1 MKNFINYSFNEAYI
15 SFPNIV
21 NKVKRFIQ
29 KILGNNNFKLIN
41 INVKESK
48 NVNNKIIDD
57 DDILTIFTSLDNCNN
72 TPIYIIFALLVI
84 YWFTIRI
91 IQGLYNRYIL

>member
-1 MKNFINYSFNEAYI
+1 MKNIINLLKDPKKLKNFINYSFNEAYI

-57 DDILTIFTSLDNCNN
+57 DDILTKFTSLDNCNSK
-72 TPIYIIFALLVI
+72 PIYIIFALLVI
-84 YWFTIRI
+84 Y
-91 IQGLYNRYIL
+91 